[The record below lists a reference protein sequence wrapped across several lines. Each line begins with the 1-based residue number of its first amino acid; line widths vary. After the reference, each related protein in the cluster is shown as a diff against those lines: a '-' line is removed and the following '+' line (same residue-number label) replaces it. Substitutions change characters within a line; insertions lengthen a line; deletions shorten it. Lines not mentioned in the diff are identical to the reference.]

1 MTVEFFP
8 QYCPTYSDVLCILL
22 IRICQQ
28 FFSLHVKVNKL
39 NWGQTIMRWAPTSS
53 VCLRR
58 SDRGI
63 EGDEIEVGRW
73 SRQSPEHSH
82 PVIAYD
88 HVTLLSSS
96 CSLPTIS
103 FKMKNPTGFSALPTE
118 LIHSIFGRLELKDL
132 IVLCRTDHQIHA
144 NCLGWI
150 YRSITLESPVQ
161 VLKCCKSVIS
171 RKEAA
176 DAVRELKMYVCCAM

>member
-1 MTVEFFP
+1 
-8 QYCPTYSDVLCILL
+8 
-22 IRICQQ
+22 
-28 FFSLHVKVNKL
+28 
-39 NWGQTIMRWAPTSS
+39 MRWAPTSS

-58 SDRGI
+58 SVDRGI

-73 SRQSPEHSH
+73 LRQSPEHSH

-88 HVTLLSSS
+88 HVTLLQVRVP
-96 CSLPTIS
+96 SLFS
-103 FKMKNPTGFSALPTE
+103 LKMKNPTGFSALPTE